1 MSDMHT
7 AQAAVMTVGYQGR
20 EVDQLVEDLS
30 VAGVEIVVDVR
41 LTPLSRKPGLSKTKL
56 AEALRWAGI
65 GYVHLPQLGNPRDNR
80 AAYRNAE
87 AHAVRRFR
95 GLLESPDARDAVDHL
110 RELASRNVI
119 ALLCFERDPEQ
130 CHRALIIEAMAAD
143 NPDLDIH
150 HI

>member
-1 MSDMHT
+1 MRTD
-7 AQAAVMTVGYQGR
+7 QAAVMTVGYQGR
-20 EVDQLVEDLS
+20 AVDQLVHDLS
-30 VAGVEIVVDVR
+30 AAGVEIVVDVR

-56 AEALRWAGI
+56 AEALRGAGI

-80 AAYRNAE
+80 DAYRNAE
-87 AHAVRRFR
+87 AHAVMRFR
-95 GLLESPDARDAVDHL
+95 GLLDSPDARGAVERL
-110 RELASRNVI
+110 RGLASENVI

-143 NPDLDIH
+143 SPGMAIH